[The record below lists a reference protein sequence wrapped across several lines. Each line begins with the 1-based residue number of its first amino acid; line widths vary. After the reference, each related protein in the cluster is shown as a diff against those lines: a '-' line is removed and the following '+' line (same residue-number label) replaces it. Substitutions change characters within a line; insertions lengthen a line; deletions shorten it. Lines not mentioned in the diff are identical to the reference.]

1 MFIGKSLHWGVATMV
16 VLLLLKRIRSH
27 KHLYCQ
33 LLAKE
38 PDVLTGLLKEYSAHI
53 NSHTEDH

>member
-1 MFIGKSLHWGVATMV
+1 MA
-16 VLLLLKRIRSH
+16 VLSLLKRIRSH

-33 LLAKE
+33 HLAKE
-38 PDVLTGLLKEYSAHI
+38 PDVLTGLLKEYPTHI